1 MGQHT
6 TLYSAHLAAGAKMVD
21 FAGWDMPIHYGSQL
35 NEHHA
40 VRQSAG
46 IFDVSHMTILD
57 FTGKDVTQFLRM
69 LLANDVAKLKYPGKA
84 LYSCL
89 LNEDGG
95 IIDDLIVYYLA
106 KDHYRIVS
114 NSSTRDTVCA
124 WMTLQLS
131 RFHTTL
137 ELRDDLSILAIQG
150 PEAIA
155 RLKSV
160 LSFSDYAVL
169 ERLKPFHTLADGQL
183 FIARTGYTG
192 EDGVEIM
199 LPHDQALSL
208 WDACLNAGISPC
220 GLGARDT
227 LRLEAG
233 LNLYGTDMTID
244 TTPLE
249 SNLAWTVA
257 FQPEDRAFIGR
268 EALLEQKRHSYPQLV
283 GLVLESKGVLRNHL
297 PVWVG
302 EARGEITSGSYSPS
316 LERGIAMAR
325 IPGGFADS
333 CEIELRGKRLP
344 ARIIPLPFLKQGQPT
359 FSLTAEGL
367 THE

>member
-1 MGQHT
+1 MGQRT
-6 TLYSAHLAAGAKMVD
+6 SLYEAHLKAGAKMVD

-40 VRQSAG
+40 VRQNAG
-46 IFDVSHMTILD
+46 MFDVSHMTIIDLK
-57 FTGKDVTQFLRM
+57 GPDVQNFLRQ
-69 LLANDVAKLKYPGKA
+69 LLANDVAKLKQPGRA

-124 WMTLQLS
+124 WLTLQL
-131 RFHTTL
+131 RKFKTTL
-137 ELRDDLSILAIQG
+137 ELRGDLSILAVQG
-150 PEAIA
+150 PQAIA
-155 RLKSV
+155 KLQSV
-160 LSFSDYAVL
+160 LSFADYAL
-169 ERLKPFHTLADGQL
+169 LKTLKPFHTLADGDL

-199 LPHDQALSL
+199 LPHEKAEAL
-208 WDACLNAGISPC
+208 WQACLDAGIQPC

-227 LRLEAG
+227 LRLESG

-249 SNLAWTVA
+249 SNLSWTVA
-257 FQPEDRAFIGR
+257 FEPEDRHFIGK
-268 EALLEQKRHSYPQLV
+268 EALIEQKQQSHSQLV
-283 GLVLESKGVLRNHL
+283 GLVLETKGVLRNHL

-302 EARGEITSGSYSPS
+302 DAQGEITSGSYSPS

-325 IPGGFADS
+325 IPAGSADS
-333 CEIELRGKRLP
+333 CEVELRGKRLP
-344 ARIIPLPFLKQGQPT
+344 ARIIKLPFIKNGHCT
-359 FSLTAEGL
+359 FHLTTAEGMS
-367 THE
+367 

>member
-1 MGQHT
+1 MGQRT
-6 TLYSAHLAAGAKMVD
+6 SLYSAHLQAGAKMVD

-35 NEHHA
+35 NEHQS
-40 VRQSAG
+40 VRKSAG
-46 IFDVSHMTILD
+46 IFDVSHMTVIDLQ
-57 FTGKDVTQFLRM
+57 GKDVTQFLQ
-69 LLANDVAKLKYPGKA
+69 LVLANDVAKLKAPGKA

-124 WMTLQLS
+124 WLTLQLA
-131 RFHTTL
+131 RFNTTL
-137 ELRDDLSILAIQG
+137 DLRGDLSILAIQG
-150 PEAIA
+150 PQAITK
-155 RLKSV
+155 LKSV
-160 LSFSDYAVL
+160 LSFADHAVL
-169 ERLKPFHTLADGQL
+169 EKLKPFHTLADGDL

-199 LPHDQALSL
+199 LPNEKAEQL
-208 WDACLNAGISPC
+208 WKKCLQAGIAPC

-227 LRLEAG
+227 LRLESG

-257 FQPEDRAFIGR
+257 LEPPERHFIGR
-268 EALLEQKRHSYPQLV
+268 SALIEQMQHSYPQLV
-283 GLVLESKGVLRNHL
+283 GLVLETKGVLRNHL
-297 PVWVG
+297 PVWIG
-302 EARGEITSGSYSPS
+302 EQRGEITSGSYSPS

-325 IPGGFADS
+325 IPAGYIDS
-333 CEIELRGKRLP
+333 CEVELRGKRVP
-344 ARIIPLPFLKQGQPT
+344 ARIIKLPFLKHGRCT

>member
-6 TLYSAHLAAGAKMVD
+6 PLYASHLEAGAKMVD

-35 NEHHA
+35 NEHQA
-40 VRQSAG
+40 VRQNAG
-46 IFDVSHMTILD
+46 IFDVSHMTIIDLK
-57 FTGKDVTQFLRM
+57 GKDVNAFLR
-69 LLANDVAKLKYPGKA
+69 LVLANDVNKLKIPGKA

-89 LNEDGG
+89 LNDDGG

-106 KDHYRIVS
+106 KDYYRIVS

-124 WMTLQLS
+124 WLTLQLS
-131 RFHTTL
+131 RFQTTL
-137 ELRDDLSILAIQG
+137 DLRGDLSILAVQG
-150 PEAIA
+150 PKAISK
-155 RLKSV
+155 LKAV
-160 LSFSDYAVL
+160 LSFADHALL
-169 ERLKPFHTLADGQL
+169 ETLKPFHTLADGDL

-192 EDGVEIM
+192 EDGVEII
-199 LPHDQALSL
+199 LPNEKAEAL
-208 WDACLNAGISPC
+208 WKKCIQAGIQPC

-227 LRLEAG
+227 LRLECG
-233 LNLYGTDMTID
+233 LNLYGTDMTIE

-249 SNLAWTVA
+249 SNLTWTVA
-257 FQPEDRAFIGR
+257 FDPADRNFIGR
-268 EALLEQKRHSYPQLV
+268 EALIEQAKHPHQQLV
-283 GLVLESKGVLRNHL
+283 GLVLETKGVLRNHL

-302 EARGEITSGSYSPS
+302 ELRGEITSGSYSPS

-325 IPGGFADS
+325 IPAGKAKH
-333 CEIELRGKRLP
+333 CEVELRGKRLP
-344 ARIIPLPFLKQGQPT
+344 AQIIKLPFVKHGQCT